1 MRLSR
6 IRTVHPIASAT
17 PWRRV
22 ALAAVTASVVTAGLI
37 TGPVTS
43 AGAEPKVTPKDVEQ
57 AFHEAEAANEQVNLL
72 TVQIK
77 QTKQEISDLSGD
89 IDRQMVGYREQKEA
103 ISSAIVQQHMDAPLG
118 PTINLLGSGDPEEF
132 LDGLGAVQALNSTR
146 ADQLEKFGTVA
157 QQLKDRRAQLEDRQV
172 SLADDKKDLAKQRDE
187 IEAKHAEAKRKLAL
201 LSAAQQAAFN
211 RSNTTIDFDIP
222 ASGRAAK
229 AIAFAKAQL
238 GDAYVYGGT
247 GPNGWDCSGL
257 MQASWRAAGVSL
269 PRVVGPQYGAT
280 QHIPMSALQP
290 GDLVFYGD
298 MSHDG
303 MYLGNGKVIHAPR
316 PGKVVEITGLGG
328 YSRAGRVG

>member
-6 IRTVHPIASAT
+6 IRTDRHPV
-17 PWRRV
+17 RRA
-22 ALAAVTASVVTAGLI
+22 ALAAVGVTVVTVGLI
-37 TGPVTS
+37 G
-43 AGAEPKVTPKDVEQ
+43 GAEAEPNTVKEVKQ
-57 AFHEAEAANEQVNLL
+57 AFHEAEAANEQVNQLS
-72 TVQIK
+72 VQIK

-89 IDRQMVGYREQKEA
+89 IDRQMGSYNEQKEA
-103 ISSAIVQQHMDAPLG
+103 LSSAIVQQHMDAPRG
-118 PTINLLGSGDPEEF
+118 PTVTLLGSGDPEEF

-146 ADQLEKFGTVA
+146 ADQLESFGKTA
-157 QQLKDRRAQLEDRQV
+157 KQLQNRLDQLEDRQA
-172 SLADDKKDLAKQRDE
+172 SLAEDKKDLAKERDKIQE
-187 IEAKHAEAKRKLAL
+187 KYDEAKRKLAL
-201 LSAAQQAAFN
+201 LSGAQQAQFN
-211 RSNTTIDFDIP
+211 SSNTEIDFDIS

-238 GDAYVYGGT
+238 GDPYSYGGT
-247 GPNGWDCSGL
+247 GPNAWDCSGL

-269 PRVVGPQYGAT
+269 PRVVGPQYSAT
-280 QHIPMSALQP
+280 RHIAMSQLQP

>member
-1 MRLSR
+1 VRLSR
-6 IRTVHPIASAT
+6 IRTAHRA
-17 PWRRV
+17 
-22 ALAAVTASVVTAGLI
+22 ALAAVCVSVVIISLI
-37 TGPVTS
+37 GG
-43 AGAEPKVTPKDVEQ
+43 AQAEPKVTPKDVEQ
-57 AFHEAEAANEQVNLL
+57 AFHEAEAANEQVNQLS
-72 TVQIK
+72 VQIK

-89 IDRQMVGYREQKEA
+89 IDRQMVGYRDQKDA
-103 ISSAIVQQHMDAPLG
+103 LSSAIVQQHMDAPLG
-118 PTINLLGSGDPEEF
+118 PTVSLLGSGDPEEF

-146 ADQLEKFGTVA
+146 ADQLEKFGKTA
-157 QQLKDRRAQLEDRQV
+157 QQLQSRLDQLEDRQT
-172 SLADDKKDLAKQRDE
+172 SLAADKKDLAKERDK
-187 IEAKHAEAKRKLAL
+187 IRAKHAEAKRKLAL
-201 LSAAQQAAFN
+201 LSDTQQAAFN
-211 RSNTTIDFDIP
+211 SSNTDIDFDIS

-269 PRVVGPQYGAT
+269 PRVVGPQYSAT
-280 QHIPMSALQP
+280 RHIAMSQLQP

-298 MSHDG
+298 MSHNG
-303 MYLGNGKVIHAPR
+303 MYLGNGKVIHSPR